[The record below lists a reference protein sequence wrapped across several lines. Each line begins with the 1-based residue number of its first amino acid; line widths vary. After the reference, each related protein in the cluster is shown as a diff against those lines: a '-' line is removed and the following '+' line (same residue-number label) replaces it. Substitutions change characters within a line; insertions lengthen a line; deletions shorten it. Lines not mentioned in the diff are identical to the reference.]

1 MNMPRQARVKGEY
14 CIYHI
19 IQRGNERKD
28 IFFSDKDRER
38 YLEIVRRMKD
48 RYNFVMY
55 AYCLMTNHTHLLIND
70 NGNDISKII
79 QSINISYVQYINRCY
94 RRCGHLFQDRFKSEI
109 VDNDSYLLQV
119 SKYIHNNPVK
129 AGLIREPR
137 QYKWSSYTAY
147 IGRNQDTNR
156 FCEPERVLQLV
167 SDKANKAKEGYI
179 EYMGVEERG
188 LNIMD
193 IEETPIVNGTNTKLI
208 TNIIDGYKWL
218 DNTASE
224 RNSTVKEMLL
234 NKKVRNDEIKRLKKN
249 SSLSL
254 KEIGEL
260 FGGLSESRVCRVVA
274 EE

>member
-1 MNMPRQARVKGEY
+1 MPRQARVKGEY

-28 IFFSDKDRER
+28 IFFSDNDRER
-38 YLEIVRRMKD
+38 YLETVRNMRD

-129 AGLIREPR
+129 AGLVKEPG

-147 IGRNQDTNR
+147 TGRNQASYR
-156 FCEPERVLQLV
+156 LSEPGRVLQLV
-167 SDKANKAKEGYI
+167 SDKPNKAKEGYI
-179 EYMGVEERG
+179 EYMGVEEQG

-193 IEETPIVNGTNTKLI
+193 IEDTLKVDGTNIQPI
-208 TNIIDGYKWL
+208 TNIIDAYKWL
-218 DNTASE
+218 EKVSYE
-224 RNSTVKEMLL
+224 RGCSVKEMVSD
-234 NKKVRNDEIKRLKKN
+234 KKIRNDEIKRLRED

-260 FGGLSESRVCRVVA
+260 FGGLSESRVCRVIA